1 VSAPSSRPTRDQARA
16 AGGALLDASAPLLA
30 PVAVRTLD
38 LEAPL
43 GDLRVRRG
51 DPRAPYRSLLVLAQL
66 GGDPLGIAT
75 FSLADGA
82 APTGDQL
89 AEELGWRF
97 AAELREART
106 RRERAPGGALSHK
119 AAVTLAERRAPARAA
134 ALPAVSV
141 VVATCANPRAL
152 ERCVRSILAC
162 DYDEFELIVVEN
174 RPGAAD
180 TQAMLASR
188 FAGEPRLRYAEEP
201 RRGASRAR
209 NAGLALAEGAIVAFT
224 DDDVVVD
231 RGWIRASVEALRR
244 ADDIACVT
252 GLILPLE
259 LESESQVLLEQ
270 FAGFGKGFRAHTY
283 RHPESRAE
291 IPFFPYAPG
300 AIGSG
305 ASTVIRADVA
315 RELGG
320 FDTDLGPGTPTT
332 GGEDLELYI
341 RLLCAGHAVSY
352 EPGAIVWHQHPDGD
366 ARLRRQ
372 VYRYGV
378 GLGAVLAKQLIL
390 GPERRGL
397 LRAVPAGIRY
407 ARDPKSRKNAGKPPD
422 YPRRLTWLERLGMLV
437 GPAAYVLSA
446 RATLARRVAGLTGEK
461 RAGPIRTVRRIRVSG
476 GDPVTTVWF
485 EAPPTGAS
493 ARTWRADA
501 IALAAAVA
509 CIAAAVA
516 VALGLPAAVRAPA
529 VLALMCLAPGTAF
542 VTAARGRI
550 EPGLV
555 LGVSLG
561 STVVLAQ
568 TMLWLG
574 AWWPRAV
581 LYALCGACL
590 LVLAPSL
597 VRLSASR
604 PAGGRARAAGQRVRL
619 AAGAVTRAAVIHAGV
634 ILVALLCWA
643 ASLLGTHLDRIGGLG
658 LLQAM
663 PPTYF
668 LAFALLLV
676 GFAAAAGSDERDPRL
691 LGCYVLALIVVIH
704 ATTAVLYTEPRYAWV
719 YKHLGV
725 INLIASTGRAD
736 RSIDIYNNWPSFF
749 AANAWLSKSSG
760 LAPIAYAGW
769 AQLFFNL
776 ANVAAVRFA
785 LRGVTRDERL
795 LWTASLFFVLGNWVG
810 QDYLSPQAF
819 AFVLSLVVIG
829 LWLRCGPRARE
840 RRRRRDRWLTPALE
854 RLAGKLLVP
863 RVADDELPAPPLGPR
878 AALLAG
884 GTCFVAVLT
893 SHELSPVILIL
904 SVGCLAVFAR
914 RMPARPRSSSRSSR
928 SGRFLTHVGAV
939 RALDQL
945 IGRVPAQREVREF
958 PRLWL
963 ALVMGA
969 VEVWWVVLAWPFLAA
984 HFSLI
989 QPSESGVAVSG
1000 RNLSA
1005 ALPGAALS
1013 FHAPAAVTAAVAVLA
1028 LVGFVRRLRAG
1039 KRDVVPACLIGA
1051 PLLGVA
1057 FQSYGGEGPYRAYL
1071 FALPWLAFIGAFA
1084 CARSRSRSPIAGA
1097 RLSVRRLIAVTPVI
1111 GAFLL
1116 LAYFGQELAD
1126 RIPADDV
1133 AASTWYEQHAPA
1145 GSMQI
1150 NLVPNAPNRL
1160 TERYPLVS
1168 LADPPSL
1175 LVLPG
1180 FAKHLLG
1187 AADVRRLERVIAQQG
1202 HHQAYVVL
1210 SQAQENYARLNGLL
1224 PSGAVTSFVAA
1235 LERSSAFRLV
1245 YGRPTAW
1252 IFEYLPS
1259 VQQTGRL
1266 ER

>member
-1 VSAPSSRPTRDQARA
+1 MRV
-16 AGGALLDASAPLLA
+16 DASAPLLA
-30 PVAVRTLD
+30 PVAVRALD
-38 LEAPL
+38 LEAPP

-51 DPRAPYRSLLVLAQL
+51 DPRAPYRSLLVLARL
-66 GGDPLGIAT
+66 DGDPLGIAT
-75 FSLADGA
+75 FSLADGG
-82 APTGDQL
+82 APSGDQL
-89 AEELGWRF
+89 AAELGGRF

-106 RRERAPGGALSHK
+106 RRERVSDGLPHRAV
-119 AAVTLAERRAPARAA
+119 VTLAERRRRATTR
-134 ALPAVSV
+134 PAVSV
-141 VVATCANPRAL
+141 VVTTCANPRAL
-152 ERCVRSILAC
+152 ERCVKSILAC

-188 FAGEPRLRYAEEP
+188 FADETRLRYAEEP
-201 RRGASRAR
+201 RRGLSRAR

-259 LESESQVLLEQ
+259 LESQSQVLLEQ
-270 FAGFGKGFRAHTY
+270 FAGFGKGFRAHTF

-305 ASTVIRADVA
+305 ASTVVRADVA

-320 FDTDLGPGTPTT
+320 FDTDLGAGTPTT

-341 RLLCAGHAVSY
+341 RLLCAGHAISY

-372 VYRYGV
+372 VYHYGV

-390 GPERRGL
+390 GPERRAL
-397 LRAVPAGIRY
+397 LRAVPAGIRHV
-407 ARDPKSRKNAGKPPD
+407 RDPNSRKNAGKPPD
-422 YPRRLTWLERLGMLV
+422 YPRRLTWLERLRMLV

-446 RATLARRVAGLTGEK
+446 RATLARRVAGVGGEK
-461 RAGPIRTVRRIRVSG
+461 RAGAIRTVRRIAVAG
-476 GDPVTTVWF
+476 GDPVTAVWF
-485 EAPPTGAS
+485 EAPATDPS
-493 ARTWRADA
+493 VARSSRAA
-501 IALAAAVA
+501 AALAAAVT
-509 CIAAAVA
+509 CIAAVA
-516 VALGLPAAVRAPA
+516 SVALGLPAPVRAPA
-529 VLALMCLAPGTAF
+529 VLALLCLVPGTAF
-542 VTAARGRI
+542 LTVARGRI

-555 LGVSLG
+555 LGISLG
-561 STVVLAQ
+561 SAALLAQ

-574 AWWPRAV
+574 AWWPRGA
-581 LYALCGACL
+581 LYGLSGACL
-590 LVLAPSL
+590 LALAPSL
-597 VRLSASR
+597 ARLSASR
-604 PAGGRARAAGQRVRL
+604 PAGGRARGPGQRLRL
-619 AAGAVTRAAVIHAGV
+619 AAGAVTHAAAIHGGLIAV
-634 ILVALLCWA
+634 ALVAWA

-676 GFAAAAGSDERDPRL
+676 GFAVAAASDERDPRL
-691 LGCYVLALIVVIH
+691 LGAYVLALVVVIH
-704 ATTAVLYTEPRYAWV
+704 ATTAVLYAEPRYAWV

-725 INLIASTGRAD
+725 INLIASTGRVD

-749 AANAWLSKSSG
+749 AANAWLSKTSG
-760 LAPIAYAGW
+760 LTPIAYAGW

-776 ANVAAVRFA
+776 VNVAAVRFA
-785 LRGVTRDERL
+785 LRGVTRDERVLWSAAL
-795 LWTASLFFVLGNWVG
+795 LFELGNWVG
-810 QDYLSPQAF
+810 QDYLAPQAF
-819 AFVLSLVVIG
+819 GFVLSLVVIG

-840 RRRRRDRWLTPALE
+840 RRRDRWSAPALE
-854 RLAGKLLVP
+854 RLAGKLLAP
-863 RVADDELPAPPLGPR
+863 RVAADELPAAPLGPR

-893 SHELSPVILIL
+893 SHQLSPVLLIL

-914 RMPARPRSSSRSSR
+914 RRPARRRSSSR
-928 SGRFLTHVGAV
+928 SGRFLIHVGAV
-939 RALDQL
+939 RGLDPL
-945 IGRVPAQREVREF
+945 TGRVPAQRDVREI
-958 PRLWL
+958 PRPWL
-963 ALVMGA
+963 ALLMGA
-969 VEVWWVVLAWPFLAA
+969 VELWWVVLAWPFVEA

-989 QPSESGVAVSG
+989 QPSASGIAVSG
-1000 RNLSA
+1000 RDLSA
-1005 ALPGAALS
+1005 ALPGAALGVY
-1013 FHAPAAVTAAVAVLA
+1013 APLAVAAAITALA
-1028 LVGFVRRLRAG
+1028 LVGFGRRLRAG

-1071 FALPWLAFIGAFA
+1071 FALPWLAFLGALA
-1084 CARSRSRSPIAGA
+1084 CARSRLPIAGA
-1097 RLSVRRLIAVTPVI
+1097 WLSVRRLIAVTPVI
-1111 GAFLL
+1111 GALL
-1116 LAYFGQELAD
+1116 LFAYFGQELAN
-1126 RIPADDV
+1126 RIPPDDV

-1145 GSMQI
+1145 GSLQI
-1150 NLVPNAPNRL
+1150 DLVPTAPNRL
-1160 TERYPLVS
+1160 TARYPLVS
-1168 LADPPSL
+1168 LADPPP
-1175 LVLPG
+1175 LVEQPG
-1180 FAKHLLG
+1180 FAGHRLG
-1187 AADVRRLERVIAQQG
+1187 AADVQRLERVIARQG

-1245 YGRPTAW
+1245 YRRRSAW

-1259 VQQTGRL
+1259 VEQTGRL
-1266 ER
+1266 GR